1 MERPIRAA
9 IPVALITDDNFVM
22 QTAVAIRSLLD
33 SRHADTRYDIR
44 VVMASCAES
53 SREKLA
59 AFPEVTIVEAST
71 EAYSDIRQMAHIPIA
86 CLLKFDLCELLPD
99 CDRILYIDGDV
110 IVRDDLTALYEWDLK
125 GHILAAA
132 PQTVL
137 VGTEDKKISAGILLF
152 DAKRMRDEHA
162 RDRLVETRRSLG
174 DQRSM
179 DQQSFN
185 LLLGEDMA
193 YLPLRYNC
201 CPVQVWDAAAQSG
214 LEALNAH
221 YGTDYESVD
230 AAIADAAIV
239 HFATGSKPWL
249 YDNIEYG
256 DLWFQTYKN
265 TPYGAEPLARA
276 HYSVWD
282 SRIYGL
288 KRAYK
293 EGGIFGAIRFLWR
306 FVQKK
311 VFKKTVRND
320 WG

>member
-1 MERPIRAA
+1 MEQTVSRA

-44 VVMASCAES
+44 VVMAACAES

-71 EAYSDIRQMAHIPIA
+71 DAYSDIRQMAHIPIA

-110 IVRDDLTALYEWDLK
+110 IVRDDLAALYDFDLS
-125 GHILAAA
+125 GNILAAA

-137 VGTEDKKISAGILLF
+137 VGTGDKKISAGILLL
-152 DAKRMRDEHA
+152 DAKRMRDEQV

-185 LLLGEDMA
+185 LLLGADMA

-201 CPVQVWDAAAQSG
+201 CPVQVRDAVSMNG
-214 LEALNAH
+214 LDALNAH
-221 YGTDYESVD
+221 YGTAYPTVED
-230 AAIADAAIV
+230 ALSDAAIV

-256 DLWFQTYKN
+256 DLWYETYQK
-265 TPYGAEPLARA
+265 TPYGDCPLNRAR
-276 HYSVWD
+276 YSVWD

-288 KRAYK
+288 KRAWR
-293 EGGIFGAIRFLWR
+293 EGGVFGTVRFLWR
-306 FVQKK
+306 FVEKK

>member
-1 MERPIRAA
+1 MNNTPRA

-33 SRHADTRYDIR
+33 HRHADTVYDVR
-44 VVMASCAES
+44 VVMAACSDES
-53 SREKLA
+53 RARLA

-71 EAYSDIRQMAHIPIA
+71 EAYRDIRQMAHIPIA
-86 CLLKFDLCELLPD
+86 CLLKFDLSELLPD
-99 CDRILYIDGDV
+99 CDRVLYIDGDV
-110 IVRDDLTALYEWDLK
+110 IVRDDLSALYAFDLE

-137 VGTEDKKISAGILLF
+137 VGTDDKKISAGILLL

-185 LLLGEDMA
+185 LLLGNDMA

-201 CPVQVWDAAAQSG
+201 CPVQVRDAVETYG
-214 LEALNAH
+214 LDALNAH
-221 YGTDYESVD
+221 YGTDYPSAD

-256 DLWFQTYKN
+256 ELWYETYQK
-265 TPYGAEPLARA
+265 TSYRDVPLARA
-276 HYSVWD
+276 HYSVWE

-288 KRAYK
+288 KRAFR
-293 EGGIFGAIRFLWR
+293 EGGAIGAMRFLWR
-306 FVQKK
+306 FVEKK
-311 VFKKTVRND
+311 VFKKKVRND